1 MYHSGPLLHPG
12 YSGASAVDF
21 DLEDHGRQIQLVG
34 QRALR
39 NSDRAG
45 QGGDSKLEYRGQR
58 SRKSAAALA
67 AAAAA
72 AAQAA
77 AAAAEGPEITV
88 EAAGNG
94 LGHSSVK

>member
-58 SRKSAAALA
+58 SRKSAAA
-67 AAAAA
+67 AA
-72 AAQAA
+72 AAQA

>member
-39 NSDRAG
+39 NATAG
-45 QGGDSKLEYRGQR
+45 QGDSKHLEYRGQR
-58 SRKSAAALA
+58 RK
-67 AAAAA
+67 
-72 AAQAA
+72 
-77 AAAAEGPEITV
+77 AEVPEIV
-88 EAAGNG
+88 EAGNG
-94 LGHSSVK
+94 LGRSAVK

>member
-39 NSDRAG
+39 NATAG
-45 QGGDSKLEYRGQR
+45 QGDSKHLEYRGR
-58 SRKSAAALA
+58 RKA
-67 AAAAA
+67 AAADAS
-72 AAQAA
+72 
-77 AAAAEGPEITV
+77 EIV
-88 EAAGNG
+88 ESGNG
-94 LGHSSVK
+94 LGRSSVK